1 MTGLVNFDP
10 LGPNAVRILRD
21 LGTMEAIIARV
32 NPEELR
38 NTSFR
43 FHYGM
48 GDHEHI
54 YTVRY
59 MHSVPPK
66 SLDTF
71 LQYETTSEDIRIS
84 LHRWG
89 IQRSYLCTA
98 ASYPEIQGDVSRR
111 PHLAPRL
118 QRSSL

>member
-1 MTGLVNFDP
+1 MTGHVIFNP

-21 LGTMEAIIARV
+21 LGIMKAIIARV
-32 NPEELR
+32 NPDELR

-48 GDHEHI
+48 GDHDHI
-54 YTVRY
+54 YTVRHT
-59 MHSVPPK
+59 HSVPPE

-84 LHRWG
+84 LHR
-89 IQRSYLCTA
+89 
-98 ASYPEIQGDVSRR
+98 
-111 PHLAPRL
+111 
-118 QRSSL
+118 